1 MGFKHAGQLGL
12 VSHDASPLK
21 TYPGAERG
29 LQAVQNRWN
38 LKSLDLQALTKPK
51 GGALISDHKPAD
63 RNALPRNEAGGARHQ
78 RQLE

>member
-38 LKSLDLQALTKPK
+38 LKKSGFT
-51 GGALISDHKPAD
+51 GAH
-63 RNALPRNEAGGARHQ
+63 
-78 RQLE
+78 